1 MIDERVYVA
10 RGPSGL
16 GIFLAFVVVLLIVV
30 GVLWGAGALVVGRD
44 ANNHLQVT
52 FDTGRAEHAGDDVLD
67 KTGKALEHA
76 GENMQR
82 QAHKPAPPQPAQ
94 QPIQR

>member
-1 MIDERVYVA
+1 MVDERVYVA

-16 GIFLAFVVVLLIVV
+16 GIFLAIVVVLLIVV
-30 GVLWGAGALVVGRD
+30 GVLWGSGSLVVGHD
-44 ANNHLQVT
+44 ANNRFQVT
-52 FDTGRAEHAGDDVLD
+52 FDPGRAEHAGDDVLD

-76 GENMQR
+76 GEKMQR
-82 QAHKPAPPQPAQ
+82 QAHKPSPPQPAQ